1 MAEFLVE
8 RPLREEHL
16 LERPLLEE
24 PLRKKEKTTN
34 QEPLR
39 KKEKNTNQEPLLE
52 EPLLNKEKNIND
64 EYFNFNPIIEVED
77 SFARRGL
84 DQTTKS
90 FSHGLQVEVEIQEAY
105 LTNYIEKYLENVKS
119 GFSNLNEK
127 TKLEILDTSLN
138 NFHTL
143 VKFFFYQ
150 NNIVPEK
157 NGYPLY
163 LPMYSVID
171 NLFRNKKIPMNYS
184 GIKKNDMYFP
194 LLESLYNKYD
204 INIKYIFG
212 EIPIPKNTPFE
223 EKGILFFERNFFSQ
237 YISYEKSV
245 KEKRKNEELLKNVNQ
260 DNFNNPHLDYDI
272 AFDTGFYGGKKKRG
286 PQRKRTR
293 KHKKTKRK
301 LAKGK
306 SRKNKP

>member
-1 MAEFLVE
+1 MASL
-8 RPLREEHL
+8 
-16 LERPLLEE
+16 LLEE
-24 PLRKKEKTTN
+24 PLLGEILREKEKNIN

-39 KKEKNTNQEPLLE
+39 KKQKNTN
-52 EPLLNKEKNIND
+52 K
-64 EYFNFNPIIEVED
+64 EYFYFNPVIEVED

-90 FSHGLQVEVEIQEAY
+90 FSHGLQLEVEIQEAY

-119 GFSNLNEK
+119 GFSHLDENK
-127 TKLEILDTSLN
+127 KLEILDTSLH

-143 VKFFFYQ
+143 VNFFFYQ

-184 GIKKNDMYFP
+184 GIKKNDMYYS

-212 EIPIPKNTPFE
+212 EIPIPTEMSFK
-223 EKGILFFERNFFSQ
+223 EKEILFFEKHFFSK

-260 DNFNNPHLDYDI
+260 DKFNNPNLDYDF
-272 AFDTGFYGGKKKRG
+272 AFDTAFYGGKKKRG
-286 PQRKRTR
+286 PHKKTTR

-301 LAKGK
+301 QRKGK
-306 SRKNKP
+306 SRKNKH

>member
-1 MAEFLVE
+1 MASL
-8 RPLREEHL
+8 
-16 LERPLLEE
+16 
-24 PLRKKEKTTN
+24 
-34 QEPLR
+34 
-39 KKEKNTNQEPLLE
+39 LLE
-52 EPLLNKEKNIND
+52 EPLLEQPLPKKQKNTNQELLRKKQKNTNKEYF
-64 EYFNFNPIIEVED
+64 YFNPVIEVED

-90 FSHGLQVEVEIQEAY
+90 FSHGLKVEVEIQEAY
-105 LTNYIEKYLENVKS
+105 LTKYIEKYLETVKS
-119 GFSNLNEK
+119 GFSHLDET
-127 TKLEILDTSLN
+127 TKVEILDTSLN

-143 VKFFFYQ
+143 VNFFFYQ

-184 GIKKNDMYFP
+184 GIKKNDMYYS

-212 EIPIPKNTPFE
+212 EIETPKNIPFE
-223 EKGILFFERNFFSQ
+223 DKVILFFERNFFSQ

-245 KEKRKNEELLKNVNQ
+245 KEKRKNEELFKNVNP
-260 DNFNNPHLDYDI
+260 DKFNNPNLDYDV
-272 AFDTGFYGGKKKRG
+272 AFDTAFYGGKKKRG
-286 PQRKRTR
+286 PHKKTTR

-301 LAKGK
+301 QCKGK
-306 SRKNKP
+306 SRKNKH